1 MIDRAVWRKC
11 RSIVDRLSIP
21 APFDPDLFI
30 SALAER
36 RGRVVELVPMPGPAV
51 QCGALVAT
59 DEVDYIFYATS
70 TTRLHREH
78 ILLHEA
84 GHLLCGHIGEVDPGL
99 LPEILFPHLGGDLI
113 RRVLGRT
120 DYSAAEEQEAELVAS
135 MISQRARRRPAGSV
149 APEIADGLAR
159 VGSIF
164 DSR

>member
-11 RSIVDRLSIP
+11 QLIVDQLSIP
-21 APFDPDLFI
+21 APFDPDRFI
-30 SALAER
+30 SALAEQ
-36 RGRVVELVPMPGPAV
+36 RGRVVELVPMPDAAM
-51 QCGALVAT
+51 QCGVLVAT
-59 DEVDYIFYATS
+59 DEIDYIFYATS

-84 GHLLCGHIGEVDPGL
+84 GHLLCGHIGDAKL
-99 LPEILFPHLGGDLI
+99 DFLPKLLFPHLSGDLV

-135 MISQRARRRPAGSV
+135 MIAQRARRRQAGSV

-164 DSR
+164 DTR